1 MCADM
6 NGFNLYAL
14 NVNVNVTF
22 KLSIH
27 QKSIMY
33 LIYQSAFESIQLN
46 KKLQKQNSIC
56 VYPLKVNLV
65 LQPYLDGLKT
75 NRHRLKLTKLQY

>member
-1 MCADM
+1 MDRSESPSTHTTFAVCVMCADM

-33 LIYQSAFESIQLN
+33 LIY
-46 KKLQKQNSIC
+46 
-56 VYPLKVNLV
+56 
-65 LQPYLDGLKT
+65 
-75 NRHRLKLTKLQY
+75 